1 MSLSKIL
8 IAGFLLFIAGC
19 TQTPETLFVEIS
31 PSQTGIA
38 FKNLLRESPEFHVL
52 NYGYFY
58 NGGGVAIGDV
68 NNDGLPDIYFTGNM
82 VASRLYL
89 NKGNWEFEEVAEEAG
104 VAAAGLWN
112 TGVTMADAN
121 GDGWMDI
128 YVSRSAANLPMR
140 RENLL
145 FVNKGKETNGKAVEF
160 VEMAI
165 VTDVH
170 DNGYGSQAAFFDYDR
185 DGDLDLYVLNHS
197 VQEYAGFSRFLPS
210 NKKGH
215 NPFYGD
221 KLYRSELV
229 NAAGSPPGFGF
240 TNVTKDAGLITNA
253 LGFGLG
259 ISIADVNRDGWLD
272 MYISND
278 YNEEDYLYI
287 NQKDGSFRESIRD
300 FTDHVSMFSMGSDV
314 ADLNN
319 DGMPDIISLDMLPEG
334 HERQKMTSGSDNYQK
349 YQMLIDAGF
358 HHQSMR
364 NMLQLNQGNSFVEV
378 GQISGISNTDWSWSA
393 LIADYDLDGWKDIF
407 ISNGYESDYTNMDFL
422 AFAADEQIKAEKE
435 NKEVAVAEL
444 LANIP
449 AIKAPNY
456 LYQNQ
461 GDLSFVNQADEWGLG
476 GDHLSNGAAYA
487 DLDLDG
493 DLDLVVNNIN
503 EVASVYRNYSR
514 EKSGNHFLQLKL
526 EGAKFNTMAIGAE
539 VTLELKD
546 KKLTQQVMTSR
557 GFQSSVEPILTF
569 GLGKDSVVKKIHIN
583 WPDGSYS
590 VHEKPAIDT
599 RIEIKQEDTQTRD
612 SQPTTAYFS
621 EIEGEWGRH
630 TENNHNDFNQQ
641 PLLHHFFS
649 TEGPALAV
657 GDVNGDGREDVFLG
671 GAKDSPAQ
679 ILLQK
684 MDGSFGSS
692 SKAIFLNDQEAEDV
706 DAIFFDVDGDKDLD
720 LYVLSGGSEYT
731 SADEALQDRLYIN
744 DRNSNWVKAESAL
757 PEMLISGGVVAPADV
772 DGDGDIDLFIGA
784 RQIPGTYPLS
794 APSYMLINDGKGNFT
809 ADTHPRWKEM
819 GMITDASWTDLNG
832 DEQADLVFVGDWEAI
847 RYWINGT
854 EEFVSLPNSEGWW
867 NSLEIADMDQD
878 GDMDMIVGNLGLN
891 SQIKASPTEPVE
903 LYYKDFDQN
912 SAIDPILCYYIE
924 GKSYP
929 MVSKDDLL
937 AQLPML
943 KSRYVRYQD
952 YADQQF
958 QDIFT
963 EEERKDAG
971 YLKAVELR
979 SIYIKNKGNL
989 NFEINALPLEA
1000 QLSPIYAIEVL
1011 DVNGDSNKD
1020 LILAGNLYGTRV
1032 KFGRYDANHGIVL
1045 LGDGSGNFSALSPTK
1060 SGLNVKGETRAI
1072 RILDKDSESP
1082 RLLFGRSD
1090 FPLKLYQF
1098 TPTP

>member
-8 IAGFLLFIAGC
+8 IAGSFLFTIAC
-19 TQTPETLFVEIS
+19 TQTPETLFVELS
-31 PSQTGIA
+31 PSQTGIE

-145 FVNKGKETNGKAVEF
+145 FVNKGKATDGKAVEF
-160 VEMAI
+160 VEMGI
-165 VTDVH
+165 VVDAH

-197 VQEYAGFSRFLPS
+197 VQDYAGFSRFLPS

-229 NAAGSPPGFGF
+229 NAPNSPPGFGY

-259 ISIADVNRDGWLD
+259 ISIADVNRDGWPD

-287 NQKDGSFRESIRD
+287 NQQDGSFKESIRAY
-300 FTDHVSMFSMGSDV
+300 TDHVSMFSMGSDI

-334 HERQKMTSGSDNYQK
+334 HERQKMTSGSDNFQK

-378 GQISGISNTDWSWSA
+378 GQISGISNTDWSWAA

-422 AFAADEQIKAEKE
+422 AFAADERIKAEKE
-435 NKEVAVAEL
+435 KKEVAVAEL

-461 GDLSFVNQADEWGLG
+461 GDLSFVNQAQNWGLG

-503 EVASVYRNYSR
+503 EIASVYRNYSR
-514 EKSGNHFLQLKL
+514 EKTGNHFVQLKL
-526 EGAKFNTMAIGAE
+526 KAAKFNSMAIGAE

-569 GLGKDSVVKKIHIN
+569 GLGKDSIVEKIHIK

-590 VHEKPAIDT
+590 VHDGIAIDT
-599 RIEIKQEDTQTRD
+599 RTEIVQGE
-612 SQPTTAYFS
+612 SQAKDQQSVEPYFS
-621 EIEGEWGRH
+621 ETKSSFPGH
-630 TENNHNDFNQQ
+630 VENNYNDFNQQ
-641 PLLHHFFS
+641 PLLHHFLS
-649 TEGPALAV
+649 TEGPAIAI
-657 GDVNGDGREDVFLG
+657 GDVNGDGREDIFS
-671 GAKDSPAQ
+671 GAAKGYVAQ
-679 ILLQK
+679 ILFQDRNGEFDEGDESAFVK
-684 MDGSFGSS
+684 
-692 SKAIFLNDQEAEDV
+692 DQEA
-706 DAIFFDVDGDKDLD
+706 
-720 LYVLSGGSEYT
+720 
-731 SADEALQDRLYIN
+731 
-744 DRNSNWVKAESAL
+744 
-757 PEMLISGGVVAPADV
+757 
-772 DGDGDIDLFIGA
+772 
-784 RQIPGTYPLS
+784 
-794 APSYMLINDGKGNFT
+794 
-809 ADTHPRWKEM
+809 
-819 GMITDASWTDLNG
+819 
-832 DEQADLVFVGDWEAI
+832 
-847 RYWINGT
+847 
-854 EEFVSLPNSEGWW
+854 
-867 NSLEIADMDQD
+867 
-878 GDMDMIVGNLGLN
+878 
-891 SQIKASPTEPVE
+891 
-903 LYYKDFDQN
+903 
-912 SAIDPILCYYIE
+912 
-924 GKSYP
+924 
-929 MVSKDDLL
+929 
-937 AQLPML
+937 
-943 KSRYVRYQD
+943 
-952 YADQQF
+952 
-958 QDIFT
+958 
-963 EEERKDAG
+963 
-971 YLKAVELR
+971 
-979 SIYIKNKGNL
+979 
-989 NFEINALPLEA
+989 
-1000 QLSPIYAIEVL
+1000 
-1011 DVNGDSNKD
+1011 
-1020 LILAGNLYGTRV
+1020 
-1032 KFGRYDANHGIVL
+1032 
-1045 LGDGSGNFSALSPTK
+1045 
-1060 SGLNVKGETRAI
+1060 
-1072 RILDKDSESP
+1072 
-1082 RLLFGRSD
+1082 
-1090 FPLKLYQF
+1090 
-1098 TPTP
+1098 